1 MTIRQFASSLLTVL
15 AVLGPVSG
23 QAEPVVVVELYT
35 SQGCSSC
42 PPADE
47 FLATLAGDPSVIPL
61 AMHVDYWDYIGW
73 KDTFSMHK
81 FTERQQAYARVEGS
95 RTIYTPQM
103 IVGGVDQVVGNNP
116 SAITA
121 LIRAHQ
127 ETAATVVLEVTRKGD
142 RLVISAEAVGAVEGP
157 LDVVVVRYLAEEA
170 VAIKRGENAGRTIRY
185 HNVVTAM
192 DILGTWTGQGPLQM
206 KATVTGSDEVVV
218 LLQRQ
223 GPADILAAAKP

>member
-1 MTIRQFASSLLTVL
+1 MTRRRIACGLLTAL
-15 AVLGPVSG
+15 AFGGPIAA
-23 QAEPVVVVELYT
+23 QADPVVVVELYT

-47 FLATLAGDPSVIPL
+47 YLASLVGDPSVMPL

-116 SAITA
+116 QAINA

-127 ETAATVVLEVTRKGD
+127 DAAATVALDVARKGD
-142 RLVISAEAVGAVEGP
+142 TLVISADATGTVDGP
-157 LDVVVVRYLAEEA
+157 LDVVVVRYLAEEE
-170 VAIKRGENAGRTIRY
+170 VAIKRGENAGRTINY
-185 HNVVTAM
+185 HNVVTAW
-192 DILGTWTGQGPLQM
+192 DRVGEWSGAEPLQM
-206 KATVTGSDEVVV
+206 EATITGREEVVV
-218 LLQRQ
+218 ILQRR
-223 GPADILAAAKP
+223 GPAAIMAAAIP